1 MVAGWMSRVC
11 FTPSWRDSR
20 GENNREALPGRP
32 PDAPGKL
39 PLGDDELLSKK
50 RVLGDQFDA
59 TANEIHGHSENESKK
74 VDHGSSLT
82 PSARLEFVA
91 RTGARE
97 RRRLGDRPAA
107 ALQGALPARVLADR

>member
-1 MVAGWMSRVC
+1 MLLADGICSQDEGC

-50 RVLGDQFDA
+50 RVLGDKFDA
-59 TANEIHGHSENESKK
+59 TANEIRGQSEDESKT
-74 VDHGSSLT
+74 VDHEPSIKR
-82 PSARLEFVA
+82 SARLEFVA
-91 RTGARE
+91 RTSFPFQRKIP
-97 RRRLGDRPAA
+97 R
-107 ALQGALPARVLADR
+107 

>member
-1 MVAGWMSRVC
+1 MLLADGICSQDEGC
-11 FTPSWRDSR
+11 FTPGWRDSR

-59 TANEIHGHSENESKK
+59 TANEIRGQSCCKRHPLRPPNRLTGRALRRNQTWNRSQRNRTWKI
-74 VDHGSSLT
+74 GS
-82 PSARLEFVA
+82 
-91 RTGARE
+91 
-97 RRRLGDRPAA
+97 
-107 ALQGALPARVLADR
+107 